1 MKTTLRV
8 LLLLTILLPLLPQG
22 RAAAQSPLPD
32 AGQRSESLPPSP
44 ADELNALRRQA
55 AAAPEAEAAAGSLA
69 ASLGQPGL
77 SYRFVAAAG
86 QTELPYQIDTLH
98 LNRPSGLAVDSLGYI
113 YVVEERGFRVIKY
126 DAAGQSQLSIGKP
139 GQPWYHADFLAYPQ
153 DVAVDSN
160 GALWVAFQH
169 GVKQLTRQGVLIQT
183 LPASSPWTPGASNTR
198 FRFPR
203 GVALDS
209 AGKLY
214 VSDSGN
220 QRVQVYTFSGDT
232 PVYHSTIGETGVA
245 GGDNSHFSFP
255 AHLALDGSNRL
266 YVADRDNA
274 RVQRCTLAGTWS
286 CTTFH
291 GTGSPG
297 SGPNQLAS
305 PEGVAV
311 DGAGNVW
318 IADSGNGRVKKCNA
332 AGSCAVF
339 ASGLAN
345 PTDVAV
351 TADGVVTV
359 ADWNANIVQRYSAAG
374 VAIGPLAGVSGV
386 PYLTTSSLF
395 NTPAGVGVDS
405 DGSLYV
411 LENWGYRL
419 LKQDATGQ
427 PLWTVGQA
435 GVPGSDNA
443 HLGALHLGAQGSL
456 ATDAAGRVYAPDTG
470 NHRVQVFNANGSF
483 SRSFGSQGVG
493 NNQFNCPSGVAIS
506 PLNGNIAVVDSCN
519 QRVQIFDSAWNY
531 QQTVGV
537 AGVAGSGNRHFNA
550 PGGAAFDAAGA
561 LYVADTNN
569 YRVQKCVLAGGDY
582 TCTTFAGETG
592 VFSSSFNHLHPVSV
606 AVDSAGRVA
615 VVDQRNYRVQVFDRL
630 GNYLT
635 TIGGL
640 WGPESG
646 NLRLPMTVQADQV
659 GNLVVADQDNQ
670 RVQRY
675 APGTPGWTQWNL
687 NGFGDPRNAV
697 TLSLVNFN
705 GLLYAGMDNP
715 STGAQLWRN
724 TADTAGQWRAL
735 TTNGFGDANN
745 GGIDHLLVFD
755 GQLYAGT
762 WNWNAATNSSLGGQ
776 VWRSANGTD
785 WTRVVNNGF
794 GNVDNGEVVRFAVF
808 GGQIYAGTWSYSS
821 TRGAEIWRS
830 ATGNAGSWSRVT
842 SNGFGDSQNTAII
855 SMAVFDGQL
864 YAGTINDVTG
874 GQIWRSADGTT
885 WNLVNTAGFGLSS
898 NWAISA
904 LAAFDGY
911 LYTSTSAAGQ
921 VWRCQLCDGSD
932 WQRMVNAGFGNP
944 ASNRASALETA
955 GGALYLVI
963 GNYSTGLE
971 VWRTQDGNDW
981 QQVGFAG
988 LGDSNNRAPYWDNS
1002 VLGWGNKLLVGTWN
1016 MAHGGEIWAYQP
1028 TSVWLPVAARQ

>member
-1 MKTTLRV
+1 MKNILRV
-8 LLLLTILLPLLPQG
+8 LLLLTLLLPLLPQG
-22 RAAAQSPLPD
+22 RAAAQSPVSD
-32 AGQRSESLPPSP
+32 AGQSSQPPLPGP

-55 AAAPEAEAAAGSLA
+55 AAAPEAAAGPSA
-69 ASLGQPGL
+69 VSLGQPGL
-77 SYRFVAAAG
+77 SYRFAATAG

-98 LNRPSGLAVDSLGYI
+98 LNRPTGLAVDSLGFV
-113 YVVEERGFRVIKY
+113 YVAEERGFRVIKY

-153 DVAVDSN
+153 DVAVASD
-160 GALWVAFQH
+160 GALWVVFQH

-183 LPASSPWTPGASNTR
+183 LPASSPWTPGASNSR

-220 QRVQVYTFSGDT
+220 QRVQVYTLSGGA

-245 GGDNSHFSFP
+245 GSDNSHFSFP
-255 AHLALDGSNRL
+255 AHIALDSSNRL

-274 RVQRCTLAGTWS
+274 RVQRCTLAGVWF
-286 CTTFH
+286 CITFH
-291 GTGSPG
+291 GTGSAG
-297 SGPNQLAS
+297 SGPNQLAG

-311 DGAGNVW
+311 DGAGTVW
-318 IADSGNGRVKKCNA
+318 IADSGNGRVKKCSA

-339 ASGLAN
+339 TGGLAN
-345 PTDVAV
+345 PTDVGVA
-351 TADGVVTV
+351 ADGTV
-359 ADWNANIVQRYSAAG
+359 YAADWSANVVQRYSAAG
-374 VAIGPLAGVSGV
+374 VSAGLLAGVAGV
-386 PYLTTSSLF
+386 PYLTTGSLF
-395 NTPAGVGVDS
+395 NAPAGVGVGG

-419 LKQDATGQ
+419 LKQDAAGQ
-427 PLWTVGQA
+427 PLWAVGQA
-435 GVPGSDNA
+435 GVPGNDST
-443 HLGALHLGAQGSL
+443 HLGALHLGPQGSI
-456 ATDAAGRVYAPDTG
+456 ATDAGGRVYAADTG
-470 NHRVQVFNANGSF
+470 NHRIQVFNANGSF
-483 SRSFGSQGVG
+483 NRSFGSQGVG
-493 NNQFNCPSGVAIS
+493 NSQFNCPGGVAIS
-506 PLNGNIAVVDSCN
+506 PLNRDIVVVDSCN
-519 QRVQIFDSAWNY
+519 QRVQVFDSAWNY
-531 QQTVGV
+531 KQTVGV
-537 AGVAGSGNRHFNA
+537 TGVAGSGDRHFNA
-550 PGGAAFDAAGA
+550 PGGVAIDATGA

-582 TCTTFAGETG
+582 ACTTFAGETG
-592 VFSSSFNHLHPVSV
+592 VFSSSFNHLHPVV
-606 AVDSAGRVA
+606 ALVDHRHAAGRI
-615 VVDQRNYRVQVFDRL
+615 DRHRHRVQVFDRL

-640 WGPESG
+640 WGPETG
-646 NLRLPMTVQADQV
+646 NLRLPATVQADPA
-659 GNLVVADQDNQ
+659 GNLIVADQDNQ

-687 NGFGDPRNAV
+687 NGFGDLRNTLA
-697 TLSLVNFN
+697 LSLTTFN
-705 GLLYAGMDNP
+705 GLLYAGTDNP

-724 TADTAGQWRAL
+724 SADTAGQWRAL

-745 GGIDHLLVFD
+745 GGINHLLVFA

-762 WNWNAATNSSLGGQ
+762 WNWNAASNSSLGGQ
-776 VWRSANGTD
+776 VWRSANGSD

-794 GNVDNGEVVRFAVF
+794 GDVNNGEVVRFADF
-808 GGQIYAGTWSYSS
+808 GGQLYASTWSYSS
-821 TRGAEIWRS
+821 ERGAEIWRS
-830 ATGNAGSWSRVT
+830 ATGNAGSWSRVVA
-842 SNGFGDSQNTAII
+842 NGFGDSKNTAII
-855 SMAVFDGQL
+855 SMAVFGGQL
-864 YAGTINDVTG
+864 YAGAINDVTG
-874 GQIWRSADGTT
+874 GQIWRSADGVS

-911 LYTSTSAAGQ
+911 LYASTRAAGQ
-921 VWRCQLCDGSD
+921 VWRCQVCDGSD

-944 ASNRASALETA
+944 ATNASSALETA

-971 VWRTQDGNDW
+971 VWRTLDGSDW

-1002 VLGWGNKLLVGTWN
+1002 VLGWGNKLLVGAWN
-1016 MAHGGEIWAYQP
+1016 MANGGEIWAYQP
-1028 TSVWLPVAARQ
+1028 ASVWLPVAARQ